1 MLGFFLFGLTMTL
14 ISQWGRKKQLEFY
27 QSLLDALRRIASG
40 DFKVM
45 LPLPG
50 MWDDFR
56 MGSLVE
62 VINEMAADL
71 GEMEIMRQEF
81 ISNVSHE
88 IQSPLTSI
96 SGFARVLKDGDLSAA
111 QRDYYLD
118 IIEQESIRLS
128 RLSDNM
134 LKLASL
140 DSEHHPFHPALFRL
154 DKQLRQVI
162 VVCEPLWS
170 AKSIEVIAE
179 LQSVETKG
187 ISTFWDRSGRT
198 FFTTPSNS
206 LLRTAKF

>member
-1 MLGFFLFGLTMTL
+1 
-14 ISQWGRKKQLEFY
+14 
-27 QSLLDALRRIASG
+27 
-40 DFKVM
+40 M

-62 VINEMAADL
+62 VINEMADL

-162 VVCEPLWS
+162 VVC
-170 AKSIEVIAE
+170 
-179 LQSVETKG
+179 
-187 ISTFWDRSGRT
+187 
-198 FFTTPSNS
+198 
-206 LLRTAKF
+206 